1 MKKMMALIALAAFA
15 VASVAMAMT
24 TTSEVRETVDEA
36 KVNAAIDA
44 RLHELLLKSQIEH
57 G

>member
-24 TTSEVRETVDEA
+24 TTSDVRETVDEA